1 MVNTFEHL
9 TGFYFSLSF
18 EGESIAFKEVS
29 GINKEPG
36 IEEVASGGENRFK
49 YRLPTTS
56 SYKNLTLKRA
66 IAPTGSKL
74 ISWCQST
81 LNAGLAVAIQ
91 TKDVSVSL
99 LNNEGKV
106 FKKWT
111 FYNVHPTKY
120 DVSDLKSQEP
130 QILIETLE
138 LAYTYFDE
146 E

>member
-9 TGFYFSLSF
+9 TGFYFSLSL
-18 EGESIAFKEVS
+18 EGENIAFKEVS
-29 GINKEPG
+29 GINKETG
-36 IEEVASGGENRFK
+36 IEEVASGGEN
-49 YRLPTTS
+49 RLPTTS

-74 ISWCQST
+74 ISWCESR
-81 LNAGLAVAIQ
+81 LNAGLAVEIQ
-91 TKDVSVSL
+91 TKNVSISL

-111 FYNVHPTKY
+111 FYNAYPTKY
-120 DVSDLKSQEP
+120 DVSDFKSQEHE
-130 QILIETLE
+130 ILVETLE